1 MTNNF
6 NVQGFLDA
14 LEQNT
19 TQPSFNDQN
28 NGNNKTIE
36 KLYLSFPGNYGKYQ
50 IMPMVSTVT
59 GQPFEYLNNTR
70 EVKVTRK
77 SQKQD
82 GTETTYDAWI
92 RILPAS
98 AYKMVDSTGRIV
110 SSLTS
115 EEEQILAQAQQTF
128 DALHVELGG
137 REKDEQLRKKI
148 AEHLRRRDYTIF
160 HAHCMNKWNLNDMRQ
175 AEKQNFSALFVCSAK
190 GFLQAVSD
198 NVADTTLTNGNNPDW
213 MNQVYNRL
221 LSGRSGYV
229 LFSIALNVGGK
240 VGYSITVNHA
250 INNAA
255 FMEQYQISQEDAEM
269 MQDPVESF
277 LGWQANKEQPG
288 KLFNAKLIQ
297 EITAE
302 MAAELAAVRAA
313 KSTGG
318 DVFAAM
324 KATSEM
330 AAKSAVASA
339 PMTNDPMLQQT
350 QPMGQPMTN
359 PGAVFGANNAPFQT
373 PPASHVDPVS
383 PQAGA
388 QPMGGQPQGAPY
400 QQPGFAQFGQA
411 GYGANQPGFGNSP
424 FGN

>member
-19 TQPSFNDQN
+19 NQQSNFDGQN
-28 NGNNKTIE
+28 NGNARTLD
-36 KLYLSFPGNYGKYQ
+36 KLYLSYPGNYGKYQ
-50 IMPMVSTVT
+50 IMPMVSSVT
-59 GQPFEYLNNTR
+59 GQPFEFLNNTR

-92 RILPAS
+92 RILPPS
-98 AYKMVDSTGRIV
+98 AYHMIDSTGRLV

-128 DALHVELGG
+128 DALYIELGG
-137 REKDEQLRKKI
+137 REKDEALRKKI
-148 AEHLRRRDYTIF
+148 AEHLRRRDYTLF
-160 HAHCMNKWNLNDMRQ
+160 HAYCMNKWNLNDMRQ
-175 AEKQNFSALFVCSAK
+175 AEKSNFSALFVCSAK

-198 NVADTTLTNGNNPDW
+198 NVADTTLTSGNNPEW
-213 MNQVYNRL
+213 MNQVYNRDL
-221 LSGRSGYV
+221 AGRSGYM

-255 FMEQYQISQEDAEM
+255 FMEQYRISQEDAEL

-277 LGWQANKEQPG
+277 LGWQASKDQPG

-297 EITAE
+297 EITSE

-324 KATSEM
+324 KTTSEM
-330 AAKSAVASA
+330 AANSIPAT
-339 PMTNDPMLQQT
+339 PMTNDPMLQQGMV
-350 QPMGQPMTN
+350 PGATN

-373 PPASHVDPVS
+373 PPASHVDPIN
-383 PQAGA
+383 P
-388 QPMGGQPQGAPY
+388 QPMQQGAPY

-411 GYGANQPGFGNSP
+411 GYGASQPGFGNSP

>member
-19 TQPSFNDQN
+19 NQQSNFDSQN
-28 NGNNKTIE
+28 NGNARTLD
-36 KLYLSFPGNYGKYQ
+36 KLYLSYPGNYGKYQ
-50 IMPMVSTVT
+50 IMPMVSSVT
-59 GQPFEYLNNTR
+59 GQPFEFLNNTR

-77 SQKQD
+77 SAKQD

-92 RILPAS
+92 RILPPS
-98 AYKMVDSTGRIV
+98 AYHMIDSTGRLV

-128 DALHVELGG
+128 DALYIELGG
-137 REKDEQLRKKI
+137 REKDEALRKKI
-148 AEHLRRRDYTIF
+148 AEHLRRRDYTLF
-160 HAHCMNKWNLNDMRQ
+160 HAYCMNKWNLNDMRQ
-175 AEKQNFSALFVCSAK
+175 AEKSNFSALFVCSAK

-198 NVADTTLTNGNNPDW
+198 NVADTTLTSGNNPEW
-213 MNQVYNRL
+213 MNQVYNRE
-221 LSGRSGYV
+221 LSGRSGYM

-255 FMEQYQISQEDAEM
+255 FMEQYRISQEDAEL

-277 LGWQANKEQPG
+277 LGWQASKDQPG

-330 AAKSAVASA
+330 AANSIPAT
-339 PMTNDPMLQQT
+339 PMTNDPMLQQGMV
-350 QPMGQPMTN
+350 PGATN

-373 PPASHVDPVS
+373 PPASHVDPIN
-383 PQAGA
+383 P
-388 QPMGGQPQGAPY
+388 QPMQQGAPY

-411 GYGANQPGFGNSP
+411 GYGASQPGFGNSP

>member
-19 TQPSFNDQN
+19 NQQSNFDGQN
-28 NGNNKTIE
+28 NGNARTLD
-36 KLYLSFPGNYGKYQ
+36 KLYLSYPGNYGKYQ
-50 IMPMVSTVT
+50 IMPMVSSVT
-59 GQPFEYLNNTR
+59 GQPFEFLNNTR

-77 SQKQD
+77 SVKQD

-92 RILPAS
+92 RILPPS
-98 AYKMVDSTGRIV
+98 AYHMIDSTGRLV

-128 DALHVELGG
+128 DALYIELGG
-137 REKDEQLRKKI
+137 REKDEALRKKI
-148 AEHLRRRDYTIF
+148 AEHLRRRDYTLF
-160 HAHCMNKWNLNDMRQ
+160 HAYCMNKWNLNDMRQ
-175 AEKQNFSALFVCSAK
+175 AEKSNFSALFVCSAK

-198 NVADTTLTNGNNPDW
+198 NVADTTLTSGNNPEW
-213 MNQVYNRL
+213 MNQVYNRE
-221 LSGRSGYV
+221 LSGRSGYM

-255 FMEQYQISQEDAEM
+255 FMEQYHISQEDAEL

-277 LGWQANKEQPG
+277 LGWQASKEQPG

-324 KATSEM
+324 KTTSEM
-330 AAKSAVASA
+330 AANSIPAT
-339 PMTNDPMLQQT
+339 PMTNDPMLQQGMA
-350 QPMGQPMTN
+350 PGATN

-373 PPASHVDPVS
+373 PPASHVDPIN
-383 PQAGA
+383 P
-388 QPMGGQPQGAPY
+388 QPMQQGAPY

-411 GYGANQPGFGNSP
+411 GFGANQPGFSNSP

>member
-19 TQPSFNDQN
+19 NQQSNFDSQN
-28 NGNNKTIE
+28 NGNTRTLD
-36 KLYLSFPGNYGKYQ
+36 KLYLSYPGNYGKYQ
-50 IMPMVSTVT
+50 VMPMVSSVT
-59 GQPFEYLNNTR
+59 GQPFEFLNNTR

-92 RILPAS
+92 RILPPS
-98 AYKMVDSTGRIV
+98 AYHMIDSTGRLV

-128 DALHVELGG
+128 DALYIELGG
-137 REKDEQLRKKI
+137 REKDEALRKKI
-148 AEHLRRRDYTIF
+148 AEHLRRRDYTLF
-160 HAHCMNKWNLNDMRQ
+160 HAYCMNKWNLNDMRQ
-175 AEKQNFSALFVCSAK
+175 AEKSNFSALFVCSAK

-198 NVADTTLTNGNNPDW
+198 NVADTTLTSGNNPEW
-213 MNQVYNRL
+213 MNQVYNRE
-221 LSGRSGYV
+221 LSGRSGYM

-240 VGYSITVNHA
+240 IGYSITVNHA

-255 FMEQYQISQEDAEM
+255 FMEQYHISQEDAEL

-277 LGWQANKEQPG
+277 LGWQASKDQPG

-297 EITAE
+297 EITSE

-324 KATSEM
+324 KKTSEM
-330 AAKSAVASA
+330 AANSIPAT
-339 PMTNDPMLQQT
+339 PMTNDPMLQQGMA
-350 QPMGQPMTN
+350 PGATN

-373 PPASHVDPVS
+373 PPASHVDPIN
-383 PQAGA
+383 P
-388 QPMGGQPQGAPY
+388 QPMQQGAPY

-411 GYGANQPGFGNSP
+411 GYGASQPGFGNSP

>member
-82 GTETTYDAWI
+82 GTESTYDAWI

-98 AYKMVDSTGRIV
+98 AYKMIDSTGRIV

-128 DALHVELGG
+128 DALHIELGG
-137 REKDEQLRKKI
+137 REKDEALRKKI
-148 AEHLRRRDYTIF
+148 AEHLRRRDYTVF
-160 HAHCMNKWNLNDMRQ
+160 HAYCMNKWNLNDMRQ

-198 NVADTTLTNGNNPDW
+198 NVADTTLTSGNNPDW
-213 MNQVYNRL
+213 MNQVYNRS

-255 FMEQYQISQEDAEM
+255 FMEQYQISQEDADM

-277 LGWQANKEQPG
+277 LGWQASKEQPG
-288 KLFNAKLIQ
+288 KLFNANLIR

-313 KSTGG
+313 KATGG

-324 KATSEM
+324 KQTSEM
-330 AAKSAVASA
+330 AAQSAVASA
-339 PMTNDPMLQQT
+339 PMTNDPMLQGMGAGP
-350 QPMGQPMTN
+350 QPTN
-359 PGAVFGANNAPFQT
+359 PGAIFGANNAPFQT
-373 PPASHVDPVS
+373 PPASHVDPVN
-383 PQAGA
+383 PQVGG
-388 QPMGGQPQGAPY
+388 QPMGQPQGAPY

-411 GYGANQPGFGNSP
+411 GYGASQPGFGNSP

>member
-70 EVKVTRK
+70 EIKVTRK
-77 SQKQD
+77 TAKQD

-128 DALHVELGG
+128 DALHIELGG

-160 HAHCMNKWNLNDMRQ
+160 HAYCMNKWNLNDMRQ

-213 MNQVYNRL
+213 MNQVYNRS

-255 FMEQYQISQEDAEM
+255 FMEQYHINQEDADM

-277 LGWQANKEQPG
+277 LGWQASKEQPG

-313 KSTGG
+313 KSAGG

-324 KATSEM
+324 KKTSEM
-330 AAKSAVASA
+330 AAQTAMAST
-339 PMTNDPMLQQT
+339 PMTNDPMLQNPGAGS
-350 QPMGQPMTN
+350 QPTN
-359 PGAVFGANNAPFQT
+359 PGAIYGSNNAPFQT
-373 PPASHVDPVS
+373 PPASHVDPVN
-383 PQAGA
+383 PQMGA
-388 QPMGGQPQGAPY
+388 QPVGQPQGAPY

-411 GYGANQPGFGNSP
+411 GYGASQPGFGNSP

>member
-19 TQPSFNDQN
+19 NQTNYENQN
-28 NGNNKTIE
+28 NGNARTLD

-59 GQPFEYLNNTR
+59 GQPFEFLNNTR

-98 AYKMVDSTGRIV
+98 AYHMIDSTGRLV
-110 SSLTS
+110 SSLTT

-128 DALHVELGG
+128 DALYVELGG
-137 REKDEQLRKKI
+137 REKDEALRKRI
-148 AEHLRRRDYTIF
+148 AEHLRRRDYTLF
-160 HAHCMNKWNLNDMRQ
+160 HAYCMNKWNLNDMRQ
-175 AEKQNFSALFVCSAK
+175 AEKTNFSALFVCSAK

-198 NVADTTLTNGNNPDW
+198 NVADTTLTSGNNPEW
-213 MNQVYNRL
+213 MNQVYNRQ

-255 FMEQYQISQEDAEM
+255 FMEQYQISQEDAEL

-277 LGWQANKEQPG
+277 LGWQASKEQPG

-297 EITAE
+297 EVTAE
-302 MAAELAAVRAA
+302 LAAELAAVRAA
-313 KSTGG
+313 KSTGA

-330 AAKSAVASA
+330 AAQSAAPING

-350 QPMGQPMTN
+350 QPMGQPMAN
-359 PGAVFGANNAPFQT
+359 PAAVFGANNAPFQT
-373 PPASHVDPVS
+373 PPASHVDPVN
-383 PQAGA
+383 P
-388 QPMGGQPQGAPY
+388 QPMNAGAPY

-411 GYGANQPGFGNSP
+411 GYGASQPGFGNSP

>member
-19 TQPSFNDQN
+19 NQQSNFDSQN
-28 NGNNKTIE
+28 NGNARTLD
-36 KLYLSFPGNYGKYQ
+36 KLYLSYPGNYGKYQ
-50 IMPMVSTVT
+50 IMPMVSSVT
-59 GQPFEYLNNTR
+59 GQPFEFLNNTR

-77 SQKQD
+77 SAKQD

-92 RILPAS
+92 RILPPS
-98 AYKMVDSTGRIV
+98 AYHMIDSTGRLV

-128 DALHVELGG
+128 DALYIELGG
-137 REKDEQLRKKI
+137 REKDEALRKKI
-148 AEHLRRRDYTIF
+148 AEHLRRRDYTLF
-160 HAHCMNKWNLNDMRQ
+160 HAYCMNKWNLNDMRQ
-175 AEKQNFSALFVCSAK
+175 AEKSNFSALFVCSAK

-198 NVADTTLTNGNNPDW
+198 NVADTTLTSGNNPEW
-213 MNQVYNRL
+213 MNQVYNRE
-221 LSGRSGYV
+221 LSGRSGYM

-255 FMEQYQISQEDAEM
+255 FMEQYRISQEDAEL

-277 LGWQANKEQPG
+277 LGWQASKDQPG

-330 AAKSAVASA
+330 AANSIPAT
-339 PMTNDPMLQQT
+339 PMTNDPMLQQGMA
-350 QPMGQPMTN
+350 PGATN

-373 PPASHVDPVS
+373 PPASHVDPIN
-383 PQAGA
+383 P
-388 QPMGGQPQGAPY
+388 QPMQQGAPY

-411 GYGANQPGFGNSP
+411 GYGASQPGFGNSP

>member
-19 TQPSFNDQN
+19 NQQSNFDSQN
-28 NGNNKTIE
+28 NGNARTLD
-36 KLYLSFPGNYGKYQ
+36 KLYLSYPGNYGKYQ
-50 IMPMVSTVT
+50 IMPMVSSVT
-59 GQPFEYLNNTR
+59 GQPFEFLNNTR

-92 RILPAS
+92 RILPPS
-98 AYKMVDSTGRIV
+98 AYHMIDSTGRLV

-128 DALHVELGG
+128 DALYIELGG
-137 REKDEQLRKKI
+137 REKDEALRKKI
-148 AEHLRRRDYTIF
+148 AEHLRRRDYTLF
-160 HAHCMNKWNLNDMRQ
+160 HAYCMNKWNLNDMRQ
-175 AEKQNFSALFVCSAK
+175 AEKSNFSALFVCSAK

-198 NVADTTLTNGNNPDW
+198 NVADTTLTSGNNPEW
-213 MNQVYNRL
+213 MNQVYNRE
-221 LSGRSGYV
+221 LSGRSGYM

-255 FMEQYQISQEDAEM
+255 FMEQYRISQEDAEL

-277 LGWQANKEQPG
+277 LGWQASKDQPG

-330 AAKSAVASA
+330 AANSIPAT
-339 PMTNDPMLQQT
+339 PMTNDPMLQQGMA
-350 QPMGQPMTN
+350 PGATN

-373 PPASHVDPVS
+373 PPASHVDPIN
-383 PQAGA
+383 P
-388 QPMGGQPQGAPY
+388 QPMQQGAPY

-411 GYGANQPGFGNSP
+411 GYGASQPGFGNSP

>member
-19 TQPSFNDQN
+19 NQQTNYENQN
-28 NGNNKTIE
+28 NGNSKTID
-36 KLYLSFPGNYGKYQ
+36 KLYLSYPGNYGKYQ

-70 EVKVTRK
+70 EIKVTRK

-82 GTETTYDAWI
+82 GTESSYDAWI

-98 AYKMVDSTGRIV
+98 AYRMIDSTGRLV

-128 DALHVELGG
+128 DALYIELGG
-137 REKDEQLRKKI
+137 REKDEALRKKI
-148 AEHLRRRDYTIF
+148 AEHLRRRDYTLF

-175 AEKQNFSALFVCSAK
+175 AEKTNFSALFVCSAK

-198 NVADTTLTNGNNPDW
+198 NVADTTLTSGNNPEW
-213 MNQVYNRL
+213 MNQVYNRQ

-250 INNAA
+250 TNNAA
-255 FMEQYQISQEDAEM
+255 FMEQYSISQEDADL

-277 LGWQANKEQPG
+277 LGWQASKEQPG

-297 EITAE
+297 EVTAE

-324 KATSEM
+324 KQTSEL
-330 AAKSAVASA
+330 AAQSAVASA
-339 PMTNDPMLQQT
+339 PMTNDPMLQQSMG
-350 QPMGQPMTN
+350 QGQPMTN

-373 PPASHVDPVS
+373 PPASHVDPVN
-383 PQAGA
+383 
-388 QPMGGQPQGAPY
+388 PQGSAPY
-400 QQPGFAQFGQA
+400 SQPGFAQFGQA

>member
-19 TQPSFNDQN
+19 NQQSNYENQN
-28 NGNNKTIE
+28 NGNARTLD
-36 KLYLSFPGNYGKYQ
+36 KLYLSYPGNYGKYQ
-50 IMPMVSTVT
+50 IMPMISSIT
-59 GQPFEYLNNTR
+59 GQPFEFLNNTR

-77 SQKQD
+77 STKQD
-82 GTETTYDAWI
+82 GTESTYDAWI
-92 RILPAS
+92 RILPPS
-98 AYKMVDSTGRIV
+98 AYHMIDSTGRLV

-128 DALHVELGG
+128 DALYIELGG
-137 REKDEQLRKKI
+137 REKDEALRKKI
-148 AEHLRRRDYTIF
+148 AEHLRRRDYTLF
-160 HAHCMNKWNLNDMRQ
+160 HAYCMNKWNLNDMRQ
-175 AEKQNFSALFVCSAK
+175 AEKSNFSALFVCSAK

-198 NVADTTLTNGNNPDW
+198 NVSDTTLTSGNNPDW
-213 MNQVYNRL
+213 MNQVYNREL
-221 LSGRSGYV
+221 AGRSGYM

-240 VGYSITVNHA
+240 IGYSITVNHA

-255 FMEQYQISQEDAEM
+255 FMEQYRISQEDADL

-277 LGWQANKEQPG
+277 LGWQASKDQPG

-297 EITAE
+297 EVTAE

-324 KATSEM
+324 RATSEM
-330 AAKSAVASA
+330 AAHSIPSA
-339 PMTNDPMLQQT
+339 PMTNDPMLQQ
-350 QPMGQPMTN
+350 QAAPQATN

-373 PPASHVDPVS
+373 PPASHVDPVN
-383 PQAGA
+383 P
-388 QPMGGQPQGAPY
+388 QPMGAGAPY

>member
-1 MTNNF
+1 M
-6 NVQGFLDA
+6 
-14 LEQNT
+14 
-19 TQPSFNDQN
+19 
-28 NGNNKTIE
+28 
-36 KLYLSFPGNYGKYQ
+36 
-50 IMPMVSTVT
+50 
-59 GQPFEYLNNTR
+59 
-70 EVKVTRK
+70 
-77 SQKQD
+77 
-82 GTETTYDAWI
+82 
-92 RILPAS
+92 
-98 AYKMVDSTGRIV
+98 
-110 SSLTS
+110 
-115 EEEQILAQAQQTF
+115 
-128 DALHVELGG
+128 HVELGG

-339 PMTNDPMLQQT
+339 PMTNDPMLQQA
-350 QPMGQPMTN
+350 QSMGQPMTN

-388 QPMGGQPQGAPY
+388 QPMGQPQGAPY

-411 GYGANQPGFGNSP
+411 GYGASQPGFGNSP

>member
-19 TQPSFNDQN
+19 NQQSNFDSQN
-28 NGNNKTIE
+28 NGNARTLD
-36 KLYLSFPGNYGKYQ
+36 KLYLSYPGNYGKYQ
-50 IMPMVSTVT
+50 VMPMVSSVT
-59 GQPFEYLNNTR
+59 GQPFEFLNNTR

-92 RILPAS
+92 RILPPS
-98 AYKMVDSTGRIV
+98 AYHMIDSTGRLV

-128 DALHVELGG
+128 DALYIELGG
-137 REKDEQLRKKI
+137 REKDEALRKKI
-148 AEHLRRRDYTIF
+148 AEHLRRRDYTLF
-160 HAHCMNKWNLNDMRQ
+160 HAYCMNKWNLNDMRQ
-175 AEKQNFSALFVCSAK
+175 AEKSNFSALFVCSAK

-198 NVADTTLTNGNNPDW
+198 NVADTTLTSGNNPEW
-213 MNQVYNRL
+213 MNQVYNRE
-221 LSGRSGYV
+221 LSGRSGYM

-240 VGYSITVNHA
+240 IGYSITVNHA
-250 INNAA
+250 INNAP
-255 FMEQYQISQEDAEM
+255 FMEQYHISQEDADL

-277 LGWQANKEQPG
+277 LGWQASKDQPG

-297 EITAE
+297 EITSE

-324 KATSEM
+324 KKTSEM
-330 AAKSAVASA
+330 AANSIPAT
-339 PMTNDPMLQQT
+339 PMTNDPMLQQGMA
-350 QPMGQPMTN
+350 PGATN

-373 PPASHVDPVS
+373 PPASHVDPIN
-383 PQAGA
+383 P
-388 QPMGGQPQGAPY
+388 QPMQQGAPY

-411 GYGANQPGFGNSP
+411 GYGAGQPGFGNSP

>member
-19 TQPSFNDQN
+19 NQQSNFDGQN
-28 NGNNKTIE
+28 NGNARTLD
-36 KLYLSFPGNYGKYQ
+36 KLYLSYPGNYGKYQ
-50 IMPMVSTVT
+50 IMPMVSSVT
-59 GQPFEYLNNTR
+59 GQPFEFLNNTR

-92 RILPAS
+92 RILPPS
-98 AYKMVDSTGRIV
+98 AYHMIDSTGRLV

-128 DALHVELGG
+128 DALYIELGG
-137 REKDEQLRKKI
+137 REKDEALRKKI
-148 AEHLRRRDYTIF
+148 AEHLRRRDYTLF
-160 HAHCMNKWNLNDMRQ
+160 HAYCMNKWNLNDMRQ
-175 AEKQNFSALFVCSAK
+175 AEKSNFSALFVCSAK

-198 NVADTTLTNGNNPDW
+198 NVADTTLTSGNNPEW
-213 MNQVYNRL
+213 MNQVYNRDL
-221 LSGRSGYV
+221 AGRSGYM

-255 FMEQYQISQEDAEM
+255 FMEQYRISQEDAEL

-277 LGWQANKEQPG
+277 LGWQASKDQPG

-297 EITAE
+297 EITSE

-324 KATSEM
+324 KTTSEM
-330 AAKSAVASA
+330 AANSIPAT
-339 PMTNDPMLQQT
+339 PMTNDPMLQQG
-350 QPMGQPMTN
+350 MVLGATN

-373 PPASHVDPVS
+373 PPASHVDPIN
-383 PQAGA
+383 P
-388 QPMGGQPQGAPY
+388 QPMQQGAPY

-411 GYGANQPGFGNSP
+411 GYGASQPGFGNSP

>member
-19 TQPSFNDQN
+19 NQQSNFDSQN
-28 NGNNKTIE
+28 NGNARTLD
-36 KLYLSFPGNYGKYQ
+36 KLYLSYPGNYGKYQ
-50 IMPMVSTVT
+50 IMPMVSSVT
-59 GQPFEYLNNTR
+59 GQPFEFLNNTR

-77 SQKQD
+77 SAKQD

-92 RILPAS
+92 RILPPS
-98 AYKMVDSTGRIV
+98 AYHMIDSTGRLV

-128 DALHVELGG
+128 DALYIELGG
-137 REKDEQLRKKI
+137 REKDEALRKKI
-148 AEHLRRRDYTIF
+148 AEHLRRRDYTLF
-160 HAHCMNKWNLNDMRQ
+160 HAYCMNKWNLNDMRQ
-175 AEKQNFSALFVCSAK
+175 AEKSNFSALFVCSAK

-198 NVADTTLTNGNNPDW
+198 NVADTTLTSGNNPEW
-213 MNQVYNRL
+213 MNQVYNRE
-221 LSGRSGYV
+221 LSGRSGYM

-255 FMEQYQISQEDAEM
+255 FMEQYRISQEDAEL

-277 LGWQANKEQPG
+277 LGWQASKDQPG

-330 AAKSAVASA
+330 AANSIPAT
-339 PMTNDPMLQQT
+339 PMTNDPMLQQGMA
-350 QPMGQPMTN
+350 PGATN

-373 PPASHVDPVS
+373 PPASHVDPIN
-383 PQAGA
+383 P
-388 QPMGGQPQGAPY
+388 QPMQQGAPY
-400 QQPGFAQFGQA
+400 QQPGFAQFGQP
-411 GYGANQPGFGNSP
+411 GYGATQPGFGNSP

>member
-19 TQPSFNDQN
+19 NQQSNYENQN
-28 NGNNKTIE
+28 NGNNAKTID
-36 KLYLSFPGNYGKYQ
+36 KLYLSYPGNYGKYQ
-50 IMPMVSTVT
+50 IMPMVSSVT

-70 EVKVTRK
+70 EIKVTRK

-82 GTETTYDAWI
+82 GTESTYDAWI

-98 AYKMVDSTGRIV
+98 AYRMIDSTGRLV

-128 DALHVELGG
+128 DALYIELGG
-137 REKDEQLRKKI
+137 REKDEALRKRI
-148 AEHLRRRDYTIF
+148 AEHLRRRDYTLF
-160 HAHCMNKWNLNDMRQ
+160 HAYCMNKWNLNDMRQ
-175 AEKQNFSALFVCSAK
+175 AEKTNFSALFVCSAK

-198 NVADTTLTNGNNPDW
+198 NVADTTLTSGNNPDW
-213 MNQVYNRL
+213 MNQVYNRQ

-240 VGYSITVNHA
+240 IGYSITVNHA

-255 FMEQYQISQEDAEM
+255 FMEQYSISPEDAEM
-269 MQDPVESF
+269 MQDPVETF

-297 EITAE
+297 EVTAE

-330 AAKSAVASA
+330 AAQSAVASA
-339 PMTNDPMLQQT
+339 PMTNDPMLQNQA
-350 QPMGQPMTN
+350 MASGQPMTN

-373 PPASHVDPVS
+373 PPASHVDPVNPQ
-383 PQAGA
+383 PQA
-388 QPMGGQPQGAPY
+388 APY

-411 GYGANQPGFGNSP
+411 GYGATQPGFGNSP

>member
-19 TQPSFNDQN
+19 NQQSNFDSQN
-28 NGNNKTIE
+28 NGNTRTLD
-36 KLYLSFPGNYGKYQ
+36 KLYLSYPGNYGKYQ
-50 IMPMVSTVT
+50 VMPMVSSVT
-59 GQPFEYLNNTR
+59 GQPFEFLNNTR

-92 RILPAS
+92 RILPPS
-98 AYKMVDSTGRIV
+98 AYHMIDSTGRLV

-128 DALHVELGG
+128 DALYIELGG
-137 REKDEQLRKKI
+137 REKDEALRKKI
-148 AEHLRRRDYTIF
+148 AEHLRRRDYTLF
-160 HAHCMNKWNLNDMRQ
+160 HAYCMNKWNLNDMRQ
-175 AEKQNFSALFVCSAK
+175 AEKSNFSALFVCSAK

-198 NVADTTLTNGNNPDW
+198 NVADTTLTSGNNPEW
-213 MNQVYNRL
+213 MNQVYNRE
-221 LSGRSGYV
+221 LSGRSGYM

-240 VGYSITVNHA
+240 IGYSITVNHA

-255 FMEQYQISQEDAEM
+255 FMEQYHISQEDADL

-277 LGWQANKEQPG
+277 LGWQASKDQPG

-297 EITAE
+297 EITSE

-324 KATSEM
+324 KKTSEM
-330 AAKSAVASA
+330 AANSIPAT
-339 PMTNDPMLQQT
+339 PMTNDPMLQQGMA
-350 QPMGQPMTN
+350 PGATN

-373 PPASHVDPVS
+373 PPASHVDPIN
-383 PQAGA
+383 P
-388 QPMGGQPQGAPY
+388 QPMQQGAPY

-411 GYGANQPGFGNSP
+411 GYGASQPGFGNSP

>member
-19 TQPSFNDQN
+19 NQQSNFDGQN
-28 NGNNKTIE
+28 NGNARTLD
-36 KLYLSFPGNYGKYQ
+36 KLYLSYPGNYGKYQ
-50 IMPMVSTVT
+50 IMPMVSSVT
-59 GQPFEYLNNTR
+59 GQPFEFLNNTR

-92 RILPAS
+92 RILPPS
-98 AYKMVDSTGRIV
+98 AYHMIDSTGRLV

-128 DALHVELGG
+128 DALYIELGG
-137 REKDEQLRKKI
+137 REKDEALRKKI
-148 AEHLRRRDYTIF
+148 AEHLRRRDYTLF
-160 HAHCMNKWNLNDMRQ
+160 HAYCMNKWNLNDMRQ
-175 AEKQNFSALFVCSAK
+175 AEKSNFSALFVCSAK

-198 NVADTTLTNGNNPDW
+198 NVADTTLTSGNNPEW
-213 MNQVYNRL
+213 MNQVYNRDL
-221 LSGRSGYV
+221 AGRSGYM

-255 FMEQYQISQEDAEM
+255 FMEQYRISQEDAEL

-277 LGWQANKEQPG
+277 LGWQASKDQPG

-297 EITAE
+297 EITSE

-324 KATSEM
+324 KTTSEM
-330 AAKSAVASA
+330 AANSIPAT
-339 PMTNDPMLQQT
+339 PMTNDPMLQQGMA
-350 QPMGQPMTN
+350 PGATN

-373 PPASHVDPVS
+373 PPASHVDPIN
-383 PQAGA
+383 P
-388 QPMGGQPQGAPY
+388 QPMQQGAPY

-411 GYGANQPGFGNSP
+411 GYGASQPGFGNSP